1 MSQSPGLIKMMAT
14 ISIPMSTKNSTSYL
28 QNPSLLKLMRLTS
41 PSLPIGGYSYSQGL
55 EFAISSGWVQNASTA
70 SDWIQG
76 LLKNSLINLDLPVL
90 KKLYEAWQ
98 ESGTDRVRYWN
109 NFLSA
114 NRDAFELQEEDRQL
128 GKALARLLVDLD
140 LDEAKPFLNPPYC
153 AFLTS
158 YALAAVRWNISL
170 NDAAH
175 GFLWMWAENKVLC
188 AMKLIPLGQTDGQK
202 ILSAVIET
210 ISHVIMRGL
219 DLPDDDIGYTT
230 PAQGIA
236 SALHETQYT
245 RLFRS

>member
-1 MSQSPGLIKMMAT
+1 
-14 ISIPMSTKNSTSYL
+14 
-28 QNPSLLKLMRLTS
+28 
-41 PSLPIGGYSYSQGL
+41 L
-55 EFAISSGWVQNASTA
+55 EFAISTGWVHDTSTA

-90 KKLYEAWQ
+90 QKLYEAWQ
-98 ESGTDRVRYWN
+98 ESDTDRVRYWN

-128 GKALARLLVDLD
+128 GKALARLLVDLN
-140 LDEAKPFLNPPYC
+140 LEEAKPFLNPPYC
-153 AFLTS
+153 GFLTL
-158 YALAAVRWNISL
+158 YGLAVVRWSISL

-210 ISHVIMRGL
+210 ISRVVNQGL
-219 DLPDDDIGYTT
+219 DLSDEDIGYT
-230 PAQGIA
+230 ALGQGIA

>member
-1 MSQSPGLIKMMAT
+1 MMAS
-14 ISIPMSTKNSTSYL
+14 INIPMNTNNSTPHL
-28 QNPSLLKLMRLTS
+28 QNPSLLKLIRLTS

-55 EFAISSGWVQNASTA
+55 EFAISSGWVHDVSTA

-98 ESGTDRVRYWN
+98 EFDTQRVGCWN
-109 NFLSA
+109 DFLSA
-114 NRDAFELQEEDRQL
+114 NRDAFELQEEDRQI

-140 LDEAKPFLNPPYC
+140 LEEAKPFLNPPHC
-153 AFLTS
+153 GFLTL
-158 YALAAVRWNISL
+158 YTLAAVRWNISL

-188 AMKLIPLGQTDGQK
+188 AIKLIPLGQTDGQK
-202 ILSAVIET
+202 ILSAIIET

-219 DLPDDDIGYTT
+219 DLPDEDIGYAT

>member
-1 MSQSPGLIKMMAT
+1 MMAS
-14 ISIPMSTKNSTSYL
+14 INIPMNTNNSTPHL
-28 QNPSLLKLMRLTS
+28 QNPSLLKLIRLTS

-55 EFAISSGWVQNASTA
+55 EFAISSGWVHDVSTA

-98 ESGTDRVRYWN
+98 EFDTERVGCWN
-109 NFLSA
+109 DFLLA
-114 NRDAFELQEEDRQL
+114 NRDAFELQEEDRQI

-140 LDEAKPFLNPPYC
+140 LEEAKSFLKPPYGG
-153 AFLTS
+153 FLTLYS
-158 YALAAVRWNISL
+158 LAAVRWNISL
-170 NDAAH
+170 NDAAN
-175 GFLWMWAENKVLC
+175 GFLWMWSENKVIC

-202 ILSAVIET
+202 ILSTVIET
-210 ISHVIMRGL
+210 ISHVVMQGL
-219 DLPDDDIGYTT
+219 DLSDEDIGYTA
-230 PAQGIA
+230 PGQGIA

>member
-1 MSQSPGLIKMMAT
+1 
-14 ISIPMSTKNSTSYL
+14 
-28 QNPSLLKLMRLTS
+28 
-41 PSLPIGGYSYSQGL
+41 L
-55 EFAISSGWVQNASTA
+55 EFAISSGWVHDTSTA

-76 LLKNSLINLDLPVL
+76 LLTNSLINLDLPVL
-90 KKLYEAWQ
+90 KKIYEAWR
-98 ESGTDRVRYWN
+98 ESDTDRVRYWN

-140 LDEAKPFLNPPYC
+140 LEEAKPFLNPPYGG
-153 AFLTS
+153 FLTL
-158 YALAAVRWNISL
+158 YTLAVVRWDISL

-210 ISHVIMRGL
+210 ISRVINQGL
-219 DLPDDDIGYTT
+219 DLSDEDIGYTA
-230 PAQGIA
+230 PGQGIA
-236 SALHETQYT
+236 SVLHETQYT

>member
-1 MSQSPGLIKMMAT
+1 MNIDNAT
-14 ISIPMSTKNSTSYL
+14 SHL

-55 EFAISSGWVQNASTA
+55 EFAISTEWVHDATTA

-76 LLKNSLINLDLPVL
+76 LLKSSLLNLEVPVL
-90 KKLYEAWQ
+90 KNLYKAWQ
-98 ESGTDRVRYWN
+98 EPEMDRVSYWN
-109 NFLSA
+109 KILSA

-128 GKALARLLVDLD
+128 GKALARLLDSLG
-140 LDEAKPFLNPPYC
+140 LDEAKSFLSPPYSG
-153 AFLTS
+153 FLTL
-158 YALAAVRWNISL
+158 YALAAVKWDISL
-170 NDAAH
+170 SDAAS

-210 ISHVIMRGL
+210 ISDVVTEGL
-219 DLPDDDIGYTT
+219 NLPDEAIGYTV
-230 PAQGIA
+230 PGQGIA

>member
-1 MSQSPGLIKMMAT
+1 
-14 ISIPMSTKNSTSYL
+14 
-28 QNPSLLKLMRLTS
+28 MRLTS

-55 EFAISSGWVQNASTA
+55 EFAISSGWVHDASTA

-140 LDEAKPFLNPPYC
+140 LEEAKPFLNPPYC
-153 AFLTS
+153 GFLTL
-158 YALAAVRWNISL
+158 YALAVVRWNISL

-210 ISHVIMRGL
+210 ISRVVNQGL
-219 DLPDDDIGYTT
+219 DLSDEDIGYT
-230 PAQGIA
+230 ALGQGIA

>member
-1 MSQSPGLIKMMAT
+1 MSQSPGLIKMMGT
-14 ISIPMSTKNSTSYL
+14 IIIPMSTNNSASHL

-55 EFAISSGWVQNASTA
+55 EFAISAGWVHDTSTV

-90 KKLYEAWQ
+90 QKLYEAWQ
-98 ESGTDRVRYWN
+98 ESDTDRVRYWN

-128 GKALARLLVDLD
+128 GKALARLLVDLG
-140 LDEAKPFLNPPYC
+140 LEEAKPFLNPPHGG
-153 AFLTS
+153 FLTL
-158 YALAAVRWNISL
+158 YVLAAVRWNISL
-170 NDAAH
+170 NDAAQ
-175 GFLWMWAENKVLC
+175 GFLWMWSENKVLC

-219 DLPDDDIGYTT
+219 DLPDEDIGYTT
-230 PAQGIA
+230 PGQGIA

>member
-1 MSQSPGLIKMMAT
+1 
-14 ISIPMSTKNSTSYL
+14 
-28 QNPSLLKLMRLTS
+28 MRLTS

-55 EFAISSGWVQNASTA
+55 EFAISSGWVHDASTA
-70 SDWIQG
+70 SDWVQG
-76 LLKNSLINLDLPVL
+76 LLKSSLIDLDLPVL

-128 GKALARLLVDLD
+128 GKALARLLVDLG
-140 LDEAKPFLNPPYC
+140 LEEAKPFLNPPHGG
-153 AFLTS
+153 FLTL
-158 YALAAVRWNISL
+158 YVLAAVRWNISL
-170 NDAAH
+170 NDAAQ

-210 ISHVIMRGL
+210 ISHVIMQGL
-219 DLPDDDIGYTT
+219 DLPDEDIGYTT

>member
-1 MSQSPGLIKMMAT
+1 MSQSLGLINMMAI
-14 ISIPMSTKNSTSYL
+14 ISIPMSTNNSAPHL

-55 EFAISSGWVQNASTA
+55 EFAISTGWVHDTSTA

-90 KKLYEAWQ
+90 QKLYEAWQ
-98 ESGTDRVRYWN
+98 ESDTDRVRYWN

-128 GKALARLLVDLD
+128 GKALARLLVDLN
-140 LDEAKPFLNPPYC
+140 LEEAKPFLNPPYC
-153 AFLTS
+153 GFLTL
-158 YALAAVRWNISL
+158 YGLAVVRWNISL

-210 ISHVIMRGL
+210 ISRVVNQGL
-219 DLPDDDIGYTT
+219 DLSDEDIGYT
-230 PAQGIA
+230 ALGQGIA

>member
-1 MSQSPGLIKMMAT
+1 MSQSLGLIKMMGT
-14 ISIPMSTKNSTSYL
+14 IIIPMSTNNSAPHL

-55 EFAISSGWVQNASTA
+55 EFAISSGWVHDASTA

-140 LDEAKPFLNPPYC
+140 LEEAKPFLNPPC
-153 AFLTS
+153 CGFLTL
-158 YALAAVRWNISL
+158 YALAVVRWNISL

-210 ISHVIMRGL
+210 ISRVVNQGL
-219 DLPDDDIGYTT
+219 DISDEDIGYTA
-230 PAQGIA
+230 PGQGIA

>member
-1 MSQSPGLIKMMAT
+1 MNT
-14 ISIPMSTKNSTSYL
+14 NNSAPHL
-28 QNPSLLKLMRLTS
+28 QNPSLLKLIRLTS

-55 EFAISSGWVQNASTA
+55 EFAISSGWVRDASTA

-98 ESGTDRVRYWN
+98 EFDTERVGCWN
-109 NFLSA
+109 DFLSA
-114 NRDAFELQEEDRQL
+114 NRDAFELQEEDRQI

-140 LDEAKPFLNPPYC
+140 LEEARPFLKPPYGG
-153 AFLTS
+153 FLTLYS
-158 YALAAVRWNISL
+158 LAAVRWNISL
-170 NDAAH
+170 NDAAN
-175 GFLWMWAENKVLC
+175 GFLWMWSENKVLC

-202 ILSAVIET
+202 ILSTVIET
-210 ISHVIMRGL
+210 ISDVVMQGL
-219 DLPDDDIGYTT
+219 DLSDEDIGYTA
-230 PAQGIA
+230 PGQGIA

>member
-1 MSQSPGLIKMMAT
+1 LSQSPGLIKMMAT
-14 ISIPMSTKNSTSYL
+14 IIIPMSTNNSTSHL

-55 EFAISSGWVQNASTA
+55 EFAISAGWVHDTSTV

-90 KKLYEAWQ
+90 QKLYVAWQ
-98 ESGTDRVRYWN
+98 ESDTDRVRYWN

-140 LDEAKPFLNPPYC
+140 LEEAKPFLSPPHC
-153 AFLTS
+153 GFLTL
-158 YALAAVRWNISL
+158 YTLAAVRWNISL

-188 AMKLIPLGQTDGQK
+188 AIKLIPLGQTDGQK

-219 DLPDDDIGYTT
+219 DLPDEDIGYTT

>member
-1 MSQSPGLIKMMAT
+1 LSQSPGLIKMMGT
-14 ISIPMSTKNSTSYL
+14 IIIPMSTNNSASHL

-55 EFAISSGWVQNASTA
+55 EFAISAGWVHDTSTV

-90 KKLYEAWQ
+90 QKLYEAWQ
-98 ESGTDRVRYWN
+98 ESDTDRVRYWN

-128 GKALARLLVDLD
+128 GKALARLLVDLG
-140 LDEAKPFLNPPYC
+140 LEEAKPFLNPPHGG
-153 AFLTS
+153 FLTL
-158 YALAAVRWNISL
+158 YVLAAVRWNISL
-170 NDAAH
+170 NDAAQ
-175 GFLWMWAENKVLC
+175 GFLWMWSENKVLC

-219 DLPDDDIGYTT
+219 DLPDEDIGYTT
-230 PAQGIA
+230 PGQGIA

>member
-1 MSQSPGLIKMMAT
+1 
-14 ISIPMSTKNSTSYL
+14 MSTKNSTSHL

-55 EFAISSGWVQNASTA
+55 EFAISAGWVHDTSTV

-90 KKLYEAWQ
+90 QKLYEAWQ
-98 ESGTDRVRYWN
+98 ESDTDRVRYWN

-128 GKALARLLVDLD
+128 GKALARLLVDLG
-140 LDEAKPFLNPPYC
+140 LEEAKPFLNPPHGG
-153 AFLTS
+153 FLTL
-158 YALAAVRWNISL
+158 YVLAAVRWNISL
-170 NDAAH
+170 NDAAQ
-175 GFLWMWAENKVLC
+175 GFLWMWSENKVLC

-219 DLPDDDIGYTT
+219 DLPDEDIGYTT

>member
-1 MSQSPGLIKMMAT
+1 
-14 ISIPMSTKNSTSYL
+14 MSTNNSAPHL

-55 EFAISSGWVQNASTA
+55 EFAISSGWVHDASTA

-90 KKLYEAWQ
+90 QKLYEAWQ
-98 ESGTDRVRYWN
+98 ESDTDRVRYWN

-128 GKALARLLVDLD
+128 GKALARLLVDLG
-140 LDEAKPFLNPPYC
+140 LEEAKPFLNPPHGG
-153 AFLTS
+153 FLTL
-158 YALAAVRWNISL
+158 YVLAAVRWNISL
-170 NDAAH
+170 NDAAQ
-175 GFLWMWAENKVLC
+175 GFLWMWSENKVLC

-219 DLPDDDIGYTT
+219 DLPDEDIGYTT
-230 PAQGIA
+230 PGQGIA

>member
-1 MSQSPGLIKMMAT
+1 MNQSPGLIKMMAS
-14 ISIPMSTKNSTSYL
+14 INIPMNTNNSTPHL
-28 QNPSLLKLMRLTS
+28 QNPSLLKLIRLTS

-55 EFAISSGWVQNASTA
+55 EFAISSGWVHDVSTA

-98 ESGTDRVRYWN
+98 EFDTERVCHWN
-109 NFLSA
+109 DFLSA
-114 NRDAFELQEEDRQL
+114 NRDAFELQEEDRQI

-140 LDEAKPFLNPPYC
+140 LEEAKSFLKPPYGG
-153 AFLTS
+153 FLTLYS
-158 YALAAVRWNISL
+158 LAAVRWNISL
-170 NDAAH
+170 NDAAN
-175 GFLWMWAENKVLC
+175 GFLWMWSENKVLC

-202 ILSAVIET
+202 ILSTVIET
-210 ISHVIMRGL
+210 ISHVVMQGL
-219 DLPDDDIGYTT
+219 DLSDEDIGYTA
-230 PAQGIA
+230 PGQGIA

>member
-1 MSQSPGLIKMMAT
+1 LSQSPGLIKMMGT
-14 ISIPMSTKNSTSYL
+14 IIIPMSTNNSASHL

-55 EFAISSGWVQNASTA
+55 EFAISAGWVHDTSTV

-90 KKLYEAWQ
+90 QKLYEAWQ
-98 ESGTDRVRYWN
+98 ESDTDRVRYWN

-128 GKALARLLVDLD
+128 GKALARLLVDLG
-140 LDEAKPFLNPPYC
+140 LEEAKPFLNPPHGG
-153 AFLTS
+153 FLTL
-158 YALAAVRWNISL
+158 YVLAAVRWNISL
-170 NDAAH
+170 NDAAQ

-219 DLPDDDIGYTT
+219 DLPDEDIGYTT
-230 PAQGIA
+230 PGQGIA

>member
-1 MSQSPGLIKMMAT
+1 
-14 ISIPMSTKNSTSYL
+14 MSTKNSTSYL

-90 KKLYEAWQ
+90 QKLYVAWQ
-98 ESGTDRVRYWN
+98 DSDTDRVRYWN

-140 LDEAKPFLNPPYC
+140 LEEAKPFLNPPYC
-153 AFLTS
+153 GFLTL
-158 YALAAVRWNISL
+158 YGLAVVRWNISL

-210 ISHVIMRGL
+210 ISRVVNQGL
-219 DLPDDDIGYTT
+219 DLSDEDIGYT
-230 PAQGIA
+230 ALGQGIA

>member
-1 MSQSPGLIKMMAT
+1 
-14 ISIPMSTKNSTSYL
+14 MSTNNSASHL

-55 EFAISSGWVQNASTA
+55 EFAISAGWVHDTSTV

-90 KKLYEAWQ
+90 QKLYEAWQ
-98 ESGTDRVRYWN
+98 ESDTDRVRYWN

-128 GKALARLLVDLD
+128 GKALARLLVDLG
-140 LDEAKPFLNPPYC
+140 LEEAKPFLNPPHGG
-153 AFLTS
+153 FLTL
-158 YALAAVRWNISL
+158 YVLAAVRWNISL
-170 NDAAH
+170 NDAAQ
-175 GFLWMWAENKVLC
+175 GFLWMWSENKVLC

-219 DLPDDDIGYTT
+219 DLPDEDIGYTT
-230 PAQGIA
+230 PGQGIA

>member
-1 MSQSPGLIKMMAT
+1 MNIDNAT
-14 ISIPMSTKNSTSYL
+14 SHL

-55 EFAISSGWVQNASTA
+55 EFAISTEWVHDATTA

-76 LLKNSLINLDLPVL
+76 LLKSSLLNLDVPVL
-90 KKLYEAWQ
+90 KNLYKAWQ
-98 ESGTDRVRYWN
+98 EPEMDRVSYWN
-109 NFLSA
+109 KILSA

-128 GKALARLLVDLD
+128 GKALARLLVDLG
-140 LDEAKPFLNPPYC
+140 LEEAKPFVNPPHGG
-153 AFLTS
+153 FLTL
-158 YALAAVRWNISL
+158 YVLAAVRWNISL
-170 NDAAH
+170 NDAAQ

-219 DLPDDDIGYTT
+219 DLPDEDIGYTT
-230 PAQGIA
+230 PGQGIA

>member
-1 MSQSPGLIKMMAT
+1 
-14 ISIPMSTKNSTSYL
+14 MSTNNSASHL

-55 EFAISSGWVQNASTA
+55 EFAISAGWVHDTSTV

-90 KKLYEAWQ
+90 QKLYEAWQ
-98 ESGTDRVRYWN
+98 ESDTDRVRYWN

-128 GKALARLLVDLD
+128 GKALARLLVDLG
-140 LDEAKPFLNPPYC
+140 LEEAKPFLNPPHGG
-153 AFLTS
+153 FLTL
-158 YALAAVRWNISL
+158 YVLAAVRWNISL
-170 NDAAH
+170 NDAAQ

-219 DLPDDDIGYTT
+219 DLPDEDIGYTT

>member
-1 MSQSPGLIKMMAT
+1 
-14 ISIPMSTKNSTSYL
+14 
-28 QNPSLLKLMRLTS
+28 
-41 PSLPIGGYSYSQGL
+41 L
-55 EFAISSGWVQNASTA
+55 EFAISAGWVHDTSTV

-90 KKLYEAWQ
+90 QKLYEAWQ
-98 ESGTDRVRYWN
+98 ESDTDRVRYWN

-128 GKALARLLVDLD
+128 GKALARLLVDLN
-140 LDEAKPFLNPPYC
+140 LEEAKPFLNPPYC
-153 AFLTS
+153 GFLTL
-158 YALAAVRWNISL
+158 YGLAVVRWNISL

-210 ISHVIMRGL
+210 ISRVVNQGL
-219 DLPDDDIGYTT
+219 DLSDEDIGYT
-230 PAQGIA
+230 ALGQGIA

>member
-1 MSQSPGLIKMMAT
+1 
-14 ISIPMSTKNSTSYL
+14 
-28 QNPSLLKLMRLTS
+28 
-41 PSLPIGGYSYSQGL
+41 L
-55 EFAISSGWVQNASTA
+55 EFAISAGWVHDTSTV

-90 KKLYEAWQ
+90 QKLYEAWQ
-98 ESGTDRVRYWN
+98 ESDTDRVRYWN

-128 GKALARLLVDLD
+128 GKALARLLVDLG
-140 LDEAKPFLNPPYC
+140 LEEAKPFLNPPHGG
-153 AFLTS
+153 FLTL
-158 YALAAVRWNISL
+158 YVLAAVRWNISL
-170 NDAAH
+170 NDAAQ
-175 GFLWMWAENKVLC
+175 GFLWMWSENKVLC

-219 DLPDDDIGYTT
+219 DLPDENIGYTT

>member
-1 MSQSPGLIKMMAT
+1 LSQSPGLIKMIGT
-14 ISIPMSTKNSTSYL
+14 IIIPMSTNNSTFHL

-55 EFAISSGWVQNASTA
+55 EFAISSGWVHDTSTA

-76 LLKNSLINLDLPVL
+76 LLTNSLINLDLPVL
-90 KKLYEAWQ
+90 QKLYVAWQ
-98 ESGTDRVRYWN
+98 ESDTDRVCYWN

-128 GKALARLLVDLD
+128 GKALARLLVNLD
-140 LDEAKPFLNPPYC
+140 LEEAKPFLSPPHC
-153 AFLTS
+153 GFLTL
-158 YALAAVRWNISL
+158 YTLAAVRWNISL

-188 AMKLIPLGQTDGQK
+188 AIKLIPLGQTDGQK

-219 DLPDDDIGYTT
+219 DLPDEDIGYTT

>member
-1 MSQSPGLIKMMAT
+1 MSQSPGLIKMMGT
-14 ISIPMSTKNSTSYL
+14 IIIPMSTNNSASHL

-55 EFAISSGWVQNASTA
+55 EFAISAGWVHDTSTV

-90 KKLYEAWQ
+90 QKLYEAWQ
-98 ESGTDRVRYWN
+98 ESDTDRVRYWN

-128 GKALARLLVDLD
+128 GKALARLLVDLG
-140 LDEAKPFLNPPYC
+140 LEEAKPFLNPPHGG
-153 AFLTS
+153 FLTL
-158 YALAAVRWNISL
+158 YVLAAVRWNISL
-170 NDAAH
+170 NDAAQ

-219 DLPDDDIGYTT
+219 DLPDEDIGYTT